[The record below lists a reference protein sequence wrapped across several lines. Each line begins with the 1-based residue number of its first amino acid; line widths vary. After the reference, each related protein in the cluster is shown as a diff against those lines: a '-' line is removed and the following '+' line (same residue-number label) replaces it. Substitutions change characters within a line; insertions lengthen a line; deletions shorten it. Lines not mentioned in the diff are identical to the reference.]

1 MRQIFISLFC
11 IISFGVFG
19 QSCPYPRGGGNN
31 GSLPPPEPNN
41 TPADAATSSGVVSAD
56 PNELLGPTGYDT
68 LRWVSI
74 NDVLPYT
81 VFFENDPE
89 FAMAAAQKVNIS
101 LEFPQKTLM
110 TKFGLGAY
118 SFANL
123 SFPVE
128 DSPKMYSTRMDLR
141 DSMLIYVDLT
151 AGLDVE
157 KRQAF
162 WRFSSIDPDNGYAP
176 WQVDRGMLP
185 VNDSTH
191 VGEGF
196 VTFHIQPGT
205 EMQTGDTI
213 SLRADIVFDQN
224 DTIPTNTWCVKVDA
238 GAPSSKVTGMQDP
251 ENELLYHLSFEAEDD
266 KDGCGVKRVF
276 LYLANN
282 LGTYEEYAV
291 CPPDST
297 IDFPIEGGRQYKLYA
312 LAEDHVGNREALKDV
327 PDLTINLNVAPTG
340 LTLSDSTFRD
350 DIEAHG
356 FIGELAS
363 TDTENETNFT
373 YALVEGDGAV
383 HNDLFEV
390 DGSLLKAKNT
400 FMCAEDTCYSIRL
413 STTDGGGL
421 SFSKAFTLTLKN
433 VLEKPKTDTLRVE
446 ICEGDVYDFFGKE
459 LDQAGEYHY
468 SKSNDY
474 MCDSTFVLNLV
485 VKPVP
490 DAPTLSIED
499 GKTLASSAETGNRWY
514 KDGEPLEG
522 VDGQK
527 YTPTEDGIYHVALYN
542 GACESQ
548 PSTKF
553 QAHISNQSDC
563 VLPLAEG
570 WTWMSSNLAE
580 ADKKDP
586 KKLLAS
592 IINDVERFV
601 GAAQELEA
609 DPAQGLVGGLN
620 SVDPDAMYK
629 IQMSQPASLDLS
641 GTVALPDEVSLTLQK
656 GWNWIGYV
664 PTANLSVTEAL
675 KGHTPQEDD
684 FIKGQESFATY
695 HAGQW
700 TGTLATLEAGKG
712 YMYYSGKTASFK
724 YPYSRFT
731 GLTESHSPSAVS
743 TPVAESGWS
752 ADAHRYPDNLCM
764 VANVVKDET
773 TIPAGVY
780 TIGAF
785 CGDECRGTGTY
796 VNGLLFLTV
805 HGNASDE
812 ISFKAFENAT
822 GTTFDIQEKV
832 TMEESMGTMGSPY
845 LLHIKNG
852 TGMDSPT
859 TENDFNIYPN
869 PVRHTLF
876 VNGPVEEITGLK
888 VVAVSGAIMASTTAY
903 DADTGWDVSH
913 LADGNYILG
922 IITDKGIVYK
932 RFIKVSK

>member
-1 MRQIFISLFC
+1 
-11 IISFGVFG
+11 
-19 QSCPYPRGGGNN
+19 
-31 GSLPPPEPNN
+31 
-41 TPADAATSSGVVSAD
+41 
-56 PNELLGPTGYDT
+56 
-68 LRWVSI
+68 
-74 NDVLPYT
+74 
-81 VFFENDPE
+81 
-89 FAMAAAQKVNIS
+89 
-101 LEFPQKTLM
+101 
-110 TKFGLGAY
+110 
-118 SFANL
+118 
-123 SFPVE
+123 
-128 DSPKMYSTRMDLR
+128 
-141 DSMLIYVDLT
+141 
-151 AGLDVE
+151 
-157 KRQAF
+157 
-162 WRFSSIDPDNGYAP
+162 
-176 WQVDRGMLP
+176 
-185 VNDSTH
+185 
-191 VGEGF
+191 
-196 VTFHIQPGT
+196 
-205 EMQTGDTI
+205 
-213 SLRADIVFDQN
+213 
-224 DTIPTNTWCVKVDA
+224 
-238 GAPSSKVTGMQDP
+238 
-251 ENELLYHLSFEAEDD
+251 
-266 KDGCGVKRVF
+266 
-276 LYLANN
+276 
-282 LGTYEEYAV
+282 
-291 CPPDST
+291 
-297 IDFPIEGGRQYKLYA
+297 
-312 LAEDHVGNREALKDV
+312 
-327 PDLTINLNVAPTG
+327 
-340 LTLSDSTFRD
+340 
-350 DIEAHG
+350 
-356 FIGELAS
+356 
-363 TDTENETNFT
+363 
-373 YALVEGDGAV
+373 
-383 HNDLFEV
+383 
-390 DGSLLKAKNT
+390 
-400 FMCAEDTCYSIRL
+400 
-413 STTDGGGL
+413 
-421 SFSKAFTLTLKN
+421 
-433 VLEKPKTDTLRVE
+433 
-446 ICEGDVYDFFGKE
+446 
-459 LDQAGEYHY
+459 
-468 SKSNDY
+468 
-474 MCDSTFVLNLV
+474 
-485 VKPVP
+485 
-490 DAPTLSIED
+490 
-499 GKTLASSAETGNRWY
+499 
-514 KDGEPLEG
+514 
-522 VDGQK
+522 
-527 YTPTEDGIYHVALYN
+527 
-542 GACESQ
+542 
-548 PSTKF
+548 
-553 QAHISNQSDC
+553 
-563 VLPLAEG
+563 
-570 WTWMSSNLAE
+570 MSSNLAE